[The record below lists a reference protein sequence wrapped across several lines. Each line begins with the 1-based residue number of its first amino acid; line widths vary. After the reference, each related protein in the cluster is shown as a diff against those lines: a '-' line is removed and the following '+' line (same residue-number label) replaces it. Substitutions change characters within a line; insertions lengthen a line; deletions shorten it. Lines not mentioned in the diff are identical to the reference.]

1 MMKKW
6 LLSAALPMAAMIGA
20 AGLTGCASTDNN
32 VEISGSVWFR
42 ERIALPPESVL
53 TVQVQDVSRMDVAA
67 EVLGEMAVTVQAV
80 PKDFLFVFKRDQFKP
95 GHTYA
100 IGARITK
107 DDKLLFINTQSY
119 TVDLNQP
126 TGMSV
131 MLEKVGR

>member
-1 MMKKW
+1 MKKW
-6 LLSAALPMAAMIGA
+6 LLRAALPMAAMVGA
-20 AGLTGCASTDNN
+20 AGLVGCTSTENN
-32 VEISGSVWFR
+32 VEINGSVWFR
-42 ERIALPPESVL
+42 ERLALPPESVL

-67 EVLGEMAVTVQAV
+67 EVLGEMTVSVQSV
-80 PKDFLFVFKRDQFKP
+80 PKDFSFVFKRDQFKP

-100 IGARITK
+100 VGARIRQG
-107 DDKLLFINTQSY
+107 DKLLFINTQSY

>member
-1 MMKKW
+1 MKKW
-6 LLSAALPMAAMIGA
+6 LLRAALPMAAMVGA
-20 AGLTGCASTDNN
+20 AGLVGCASTENN
-32 VEISGSVWFR
+32 VEINGSVWFR
-42 ERIALPPESVL
+42 ERLALPPESVL

-67 EVLGEMAVTVQAV
+67 EVLGEMTVSVQSV
-80 PKDFLFVFKRDQFKP
+80 PKDFSFVFKRDQFKP

-100 IGARITK
+100 VGARIRQG
-107 DDKLLFINTQSY
+107 DKLLFINTQSY